1 MLEPISGGRKLGR
14 FYALA
19 VSTLD
24 DVTTDELAAAP
35 LKFIDNLHDR
45 FDRAPVDT
53 RLM

>member
-1 MLEPISGGRKLGR
+1 
-14 FYALA
+14 LA

-24 DVTTDELAAAP
+24 NVDTDELAAAP

-45 FDRAPVDT
+45 FGSAPADT